1 MAPIVEASSL
11 DLSKMYALSRYGKGD
26 GEDYW
31 NCPLDARASTRR
43 FIDALLAGETVPIKD
58 FEKGIYFE
66 GCLPIEVMA
75 ERGRETLRHGPMK
88 PMGLPDPRTG
98 QASRGPSCSC
108 ARTTSRRSTTTSS
121 ASRRS

>member
-1 MAPIVEASSL
+1 
-11 DLSKMYALSRYGKGD
+11 MYAMSRYGKGGGD
-26 GEDYW
+26 DYW
-31 NCPLDARASTRR
+31 NCPLDRAEYEA
-43 FIDALLAGETVPIKD
+43 FITDLLAAEITPVKD

-88 PMGLPDPRTG
+88 PMGLPEPSEDRDG
-98 QASRGPSCSC
+98 FRGPSCSC
-108 ARTTSRRSTTTSS
+108 ARTTSPRSTTTSS

>member
-1 MAPIVEASSL
+1 
-11 DLSKMYALSRYGKGD
+11 MYALWGYGKGE

-31 NCPLDARASTRR
+31 NCPLGKEQYEELVSD
-43 FIDALLAGETVPIKD
+43 LLAGETVPVHD

-98 QASRGPSCSC
+98 KNPYAVVQLRQDDL
-108 ARTTSRRSTTTSS
+108 ARVHYNLVCFQTKLIVGDQLRIFRTN
-121 ASRRS
+121 

>member
-11 DLSKMYALSRYGKGD
+11 DLSKMYALSRYGKGE

-31 NCPLDARASTRR
+31 NCPLSREEYEG

-66 GCLPIEVMA
+66 GLPSD
-75 ERGRETLRHGPMK
+75 RGHG
-88 PMGLPDPRTG
+88 R
-98 QASRGPSCSC
+98 ARAARRC
-108 ARTTSRRSTTTSS
+108 ATAR
-121 ASRRS
+121 